1 MNIRLFVIQYFLF
14 CVGAAASSS
23 FYIDYDNNTYVK
35 VKKVKSSIIQL
46 GV

>member
-1 MNIRLFVIQYFLF
+1 MLQYFLF
-14 CVGAAASSS
+14 CAGTAASSS

-35 VKKVKSSIIQL
+35 VKKVKTSIIQL